1 MPITTP
7 KQLDLAK
14 RVSAHIHANP
24 DQHRQG
30 DWYQEDDCGTAACV
44 AGWTAV
50 LDGAE
55 LSKNFYPDGFVE
67 ASAVEGALAGG
78 TRSIASYAREALGL
92 TPDEAKELF
101 FSRER
106 RALSYLD
113 GLIAAGEDAIAEAS
127 R

>member
-7 KQLDLAK
+7 KQLELAK
-14 RVSAHIHANP
+14 RVSAHIHAHP

-30 DWYQEDDCGTAACV
+30 DWYQETDCGTAACI

-55 LSKNFYPDGFVE
+55 LAKNFYDDGFVE
-67 ASAVEGALAGG
+67 ASAVEGVRTGG
-78 TRSIASYAREALGL
+78 TTSIATYARVALGL

-113 GLIAAGEDAIAEAS
+113 GLIAAAEDGAQ
-127 R
+127 